1 MIALRQITKS
11 FQVGTQVLTILNAMD
26 LTIRPEEFVSIMG
39 PSGSGKSTLLSIL
52 GCLDTP
58 DFGDYFLNQNNV
70 AQLKEAELAN
80 VRNTTLGFVFQSF
93 HLIPH
98 YTALQNVALP
108 LIYAGISHDE
118 RNQRAELLL
127 QEVGLSHRLHHFPNT
142 LSGGERQRVAVARA
156 LIHNPQVILADEPTG
171 NLDSE
176 TGGTIL
182 TLLKKIHEKGK
193 TVVIVTHD
201 PLIAAY
207 TQRTIRIQDGSVAA

>member
-70 AQLKEAELAN
+70 AQLKENELAK

-108 LIYAGISHDE
+108 LIYAGIPHGE
-118 RNQRAELLL
+118 RIQRAELLL